1 MILYIC
7 YYRNLY
13 IMENR
18 PRGLYR
24 SINQQVIGGVA
35 AGIADHLNTDPT
47 IIRILF
53 VVLALFGGG
62 GVLIYLILWIALPPG
77 ETPLFNQPNNFKSM
91 ENEKNQQNPNPQ
103 FDPNKNWNH
112 PKNDGSLIAGIILI
126 TLGLI
131 FLADRFLPRIDFG
144 DLWPIILLVAGIV
157 MIKSGYSKSKNS

>member
-1 MILYIC
+1 
-7 YYRNLY
+7 
-13 IMENR
+13 
-18 PRGLYR
+18 
-24 SINQQVIGGVA
+24 
-35 AGIADHLNTDPT
+35 
-47 IIRILF
+47 
-53 VVLALFGGG
+53 
-62 GVLIYLILWIALPPG
+62 
-77 ETPLFNQPNNFKSM
+77 M